1 MAKDIVDGLGHV
13 GQRAV
18 LFTEALPVCSRVA
31 IVITILAEKESF
43 QMETEAEEG
52 EGESNLSIHSVS
64 F

>member
-1 MAKDIVDGLGHV
+1 MAWDTWDKELC
-13 GQRAV
+13 
-18 LFTEALPVCSRVA
+18 FFSEALLVFSRVA

-52 EGESNLSIHSVS
+52 ERESNLSIHSVS